1 MDSDDE
7 SAPGDGV
14 ASLIAKANEL
24 KALGNEHFTA
34 GDLVAATAAYEQ
46 AVAKLT
52 SDAAKTALRVWWK
65 SNPGE
70 TDTASPL
77 LAACH
82 NNLAACHVKAQQW
95 ESALRAASAAVDL
108 DPSLVKARLR
118 RGVACSHVGRLAEA
132 KADLTAVIKADPK
145 NREARAA
152 LELVLA
158 KLKEQAS
165 SERAMMGKAFEGL
178 AKEEAAIEAREKA
191 AKAQALAK
199 QEAALLHEWRQE
211 CDALRQ
217 RGPPNPAIDLLASAA
232 ATGDAEAR
240 AALDKLAPLT
250 LEEFGQVSGAECAT
264 ECATHA
270 SDGLGWPLMAS
281 DGLPHQA
288 KLKAATKE
296 RARQEEREAKRKADE
311 DLRKAEEVRDSER
324 SFG

>member
-24 KALGNEHFTA
+24 KALGNENFTA
-34 GDLVAATAAYEQ
+34 GDLAAATAAYEQ

-118 RGVACSHVGRLAEA
+118 RGVACSHVGKLAEA

-165 SERAMMGKAFEGL
+165 AERAMMGKAFEGL

-211 CDALRQ
+211 CDALRR
-217 RGPPNPAIDLLASAA
+217 RGPPNPSIDLLASAA
-232 ATGDAEAR
+232 AAGDAEAR

-270 SDGLGWPLMAS
+270 SDGLWWPLVAS
-281 DGLPHQA
+281 DGL
-288 KLKAATKE
+288 
-296 RARQEEREAKRKADE
+296 
-311 DLRKAEEVRDSER
+311 
-324 SFG
+324 